1 MSRSLDQAPLPCETA
16 GLGARASLFP
26 DMDEWYP
33 VQVKQKD
40 KAGRPDIDVCPGPF
54 AEEN

>member
-1 MSRSLDQAPLPCETA
+1 
-16 GLGARASLFP
+16 
-26 DMDEWYP
+26 MDEWYP

-54 AEEN
+54 AEENYYLGMVVAH